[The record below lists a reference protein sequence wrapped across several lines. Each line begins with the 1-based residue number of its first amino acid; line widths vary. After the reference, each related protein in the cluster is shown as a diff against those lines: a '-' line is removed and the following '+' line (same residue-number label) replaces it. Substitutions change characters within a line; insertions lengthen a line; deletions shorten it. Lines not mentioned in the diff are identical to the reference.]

1 MTPYLKKPSVR
12 VFWWPRIRR
21 PSDHSLG
28 YELRSQRLRFALS
41 KRVNRNQATCSRM
54 IRSQVPQRTTP
65 WTAGIFHD
73 ADKKAPCSSSSLR
86 GTPSEGMLIK
96 PSDLCSLKRIT

>member
-1 MTPYLKKPSVR
+1 
-12 VFWWPRIRR
+12 
-21 PSDHSLG
+21 
-28 YELRSQRLRFALS
+28 
-41 KRVNRNQATCSRM
+41 M

-96 PSDLCSLKRIT
+96 PSDPCSLKRIT